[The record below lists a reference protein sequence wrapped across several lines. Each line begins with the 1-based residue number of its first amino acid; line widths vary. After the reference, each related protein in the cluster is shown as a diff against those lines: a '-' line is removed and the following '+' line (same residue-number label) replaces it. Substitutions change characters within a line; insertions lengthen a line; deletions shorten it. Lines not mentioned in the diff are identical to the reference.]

1 MRLVSTRVLPDP
13 APATT
18 SSGAP
23 RCSTAARC
31 GGLRPSSRAAICS
44 RRCCAR
50 SSAACWCAADKAP
63 LIRADADDPTDGG
76 AGTVAVGG
84 RSNRLVMT
92 GTTLPGGTDSAV
104 TCSSARRTV
113 DRPDRGQPLLT
124 GCTTADRCGVLP
136 ACLSFRPLAVH
147 THSESFS
154 TGTGSR
160 CPFAA
165 ETPATTTPR
174 GPHRPGAFFVPG
186 SSGPRQNEDAKMT
199 TALNPPV
206 PAEPRVEHP
215 IRST

>member
-1 MRLVSTRVLPDP
+1 MDQAGIDVLRTEIDEIDTQLVQLILRRTAVSH
-13 APATT
+13 AI
-18 SSGAP
+18 G
-23 RCSTAARC
+23 AARRSL
-31 GGLRPSSRAAICS
+31 GGPRIVYSREMAVLQ
-44 RRCCAR
+44 RFR
-50 SSAACWCAADKAP
+50 DLGP
-63 LIRADADDPTDGG
+63 

-104 TCSSARRTV
+104 TCSSARRTL

-124 GCTTADRCGVLP
+124 GCTMADRCGLLLV
-136 ACLSFRPLAVH
+136 CLSLRALAVH

-186 SSGPRQNEDAKMT
+186 SSGPRQNEDAKR
-199 TALNPPV
+199 PP
-206 PAEPRVEHP
+206 P
-215 IRST
+215 